1 VRELVAE
8 QPRRASVDPLTSR
21 VWAKRVVAAHQTIAV
36 EDFRPR
42 FLARSRLARTAAD
55 AAIAAAKRELIERGT
70 RAGRKV
76 VLVPPAYTTM
86 TCSECLAKAKQRLG
100 LAERVFRCEH
110 CGYTADRDRN
120 AARTILATVDPDRV
134 GVDDVRHC
142 LPPPEDVSSAVR
154 VRNPPASAV
163 GKG

>member
-1 VRELVAE
+1 
-8 QPRRASVDPLTSR
+8 
-21 VWAKRVVAAHQTIAV
+21 VWAKKVVADHQTIAV

-42 FLARSRLARTAAD
+42 FLARSRMARTAAD
-55 AAIAAAKRELIERGT
+55 AAIGAAKRALIERGT

-86 TCSECLAKAKQRLG
+86 TCSECLAKAKQQLG
-100 LAERVFRCEH
+100 LAERVFRCAH
-110 CGYTADRDRN
+110 CGYTAARDRN
-120 AARTILATVDPDRV
+120 AARTILATVDPDRA

-142 LPPPEDVSSAVR
+142 LPPLQDANGAVR
-154 VRNPPASAV
+154 VRNLPASAV